1 MLIGLFTA
9 FSLFVVLMV
18 FQIDMD
24 AVRTAPL
31 PSLELIYQVWVSGL
45 TTLHGLFLTHLL
57 TEPEVETSLLVSL
70 FSYSLSTL
78 VSDSTTSKP
87 EDSCG

>member
-1 MLIGLFTA
+1 MILTMLIGLFTA

-45 TTLHGLFLTHLL
+45 TTLMAYF
-57 TEPEVETSLLVSL
+57 
-70 FSYSLSTL
+70 
-78 VSDSTTSKP
+78 
-87 EDSCG
+87 